1 MKLCLYIHLLIGSF
15 IVIMGCGRSVPIRE
29 EPLTPLQAF
38 FADTALRPYPDE
50 VLDSPEWTD
59 LQWVVYQ
66 DTQLLRKNSK
76 DKNAAELST
85 SPQQAASKAKIFI
98 AKTGKD
104 TLFFDKY
111 AKELQQ
117 DLAVKFAV
125 NSDCILYICTHA
137 SGKVAGVK
145 LARYRVETGKSIS
158 ALAYIKELGKK
169 CANLRCIPE
178 YRAGKAVTSVQALT
192 VSSEQ

>member
-1 MKLCLYIHLLIGSF
+1 MY
-15 IVIMGCGRSVPIRE
+15 IMGCGRSVPIRE

-50 VLDSPEWTD
+50 LLDSPEWTD

-66 DTQLLRKNSK
+66 DTGLLTKNGK
-76 DKNAAELST
+76 DKNSVNILPSGRT
-85 SPQQAASKAKIFI
+85 ISSKARIFTL
-98 AKTGKD
+98 KNTKD

-111 AKELQQ
+111 AENLHQA
-117 DLAVKFAV
+117 LAATFQVK
-125 NSDCILYICTHA
+125 SDCILYICTHA

-145 LARYRVETGKSIS
+145 LARYRVEAGKNIP
-158 ALAYIKELGKK
+158 ALTYIKELGKK

-178 YRAGKAVTSVQALT
+178 YRNGKAVTSVQALT
-192 VSSEQ
+192 VNSEQ